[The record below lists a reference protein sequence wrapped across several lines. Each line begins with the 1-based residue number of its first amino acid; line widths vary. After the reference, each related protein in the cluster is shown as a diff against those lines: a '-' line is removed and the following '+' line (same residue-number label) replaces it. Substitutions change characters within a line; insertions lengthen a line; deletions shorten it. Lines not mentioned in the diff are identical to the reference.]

1 MEDSHTLNILK
12 QLERGEL
19 DAEQANARLNA
30 PPTVERD
37 YAPRVEETSAPR
49 WMRAIWLYALA
60 SGLVIV
66 GIGAWIIAATVN
78 ANVLWFLCGLPILI
92 FGALVLALGADLQ
105 SAHWVYVH
113 VAQSRSSKRPIRIA
127 VPFPMGLVR
136 FGLGIAK
143 IFKPKMQ
150 IKLGKHGNGF
160 NASWKDIEEFLKEVE
175 HSLSKDGGLSVDVDD
190 EGEHVQVHIV

>member
-1 MEDSHTLNILK
+1 MEDSHTLEILK

-19 DAEQANARLNA
+19 NAEQASAQLNA

-37 YAPRVEETSAPR
+37 YVLRIEETQAPR
-49 WMRAIWLYALA
+49 WMKAIWLYALA
-60 SGLVIV
+60 SGLMIV

-78 ANVLWFLCGLPILI
+78 ANALWFLCGLPILV

-113 VAQSRSSKRPIRIA
+113 VAQSRQGKRPIRIA

-136 FGLGIAK
+136 FG
-143 IFKPKMQ
+143 FRYCQ
-150 IKLGKHGNGF
+150 NF
-160 NASWKDIEEFLKEVE
+160 QTENANQPGQARRRL
-175 HSLSKDGGLSVDVDD
+175 
-190 EGEHVQVHIV
+190 

>member
-1 MEDSHTLNILK
+1 MKDSHTLEILK

-19 DAEQANARLNA
+19 DAAQANERLNA

-37 YAPRVEETSAPR
+37 YVPRVEETSAPR
-49 WMRAIWLYALA
+49 WMKAIWIYLLL
-60 SGLVIV
+60 SGLAIV

-78 ANVLWFLCGLPILI
+78 ANVLWFLCGLPILVI
-92 FGALVLALGADLQ
+92 GALILALGADLQ

-113 VAQSRSSKRPIRIA
+113 VAQSRHGKRPIRIA

-143 IFKPKMQ
+143 IFKPNLQ
-150 IKLGKHGNGF
+150 IKLGKHSNGF
-160 NASWKDIEEFLKEVE
+160 NASWKDIEEFIQEIE
-175 HSLSKDGGLSVDVDD
+175 RALSKDGGLHVDVDD
-190 EGEHVQVHIV
+190 EGERVQVHIV